1 MDWWQDLLR
10 YLVKEGATIKRA
22 PLVFVSMLVLGAVG
36 GWTGGTAW
44 RGQEVANLNAL
55 AEGHKAEAARLRTE
69 IDAFKSLQDR
79 MQAIDDSFT
88 DQQLKELE
96 RQLGIV
102 APGSEVE
109 LVEPRKESTAWDQIF
124 TALRDSGWKV
134 GTTNQLRS
142 WADPSTLAI
151 VTTQAFAEPTVVLS
165 TSNSSESQA
174 LRTAFEAAGIRF
186 IERQIA
192 EGESQTPQIWVL
204 STPSEAGAWLTD
216 ALPERDQPEAPNS
229 SDHPAFAPALPSN
242 SEEPPSS
249 TSDETLLPMN
259 REPPA

>member
-1 MDWWQDLLR
+1 KSSSARTDDEILARDSGNVERHDRRGQIIRRSTVYSWIHADSGGAYMDWWQDLLR

-36 GWTGGTAW
+36 GWTGGAAW

-109 LVEPRKESTAWDQIF
+109 LVEPRKESSAWDQIF

-142 WADPSTLAI
+142 WAGPSTLAI

-165 TSNSSESQA
+165 TSNSSE
-174 LRTAFEAAGIRF
+174 
-186 IERQIA
+186 
-192 EGESQTPQIWVL
+192 
-204 STPSEAGAWLTD
+204 
-216 ALPERDQPEAPNS
+216 
-229 SDHPAFAPALPSN
+229 
-242 SEEPPSS
+242 
-249 TSDETLLPMN
+249 
-259 REPPA
+259 